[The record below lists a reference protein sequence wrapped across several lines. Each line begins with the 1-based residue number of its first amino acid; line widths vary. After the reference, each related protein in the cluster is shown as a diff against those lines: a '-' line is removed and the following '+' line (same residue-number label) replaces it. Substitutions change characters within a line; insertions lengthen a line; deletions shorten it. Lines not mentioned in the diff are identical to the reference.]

1 MIANLPLGV
10 VTTERVQ
17 SKVNLGLGV
26 FPPDKIY
33 TVPSDDGYVI
43 VDGVMSKIVK
53 KSEAIPENK
62 VYIGG
67 RLYDTVII
75 GNRKWLA
82 EPLQYKTTYSV
93 NKEGS
98 EDFGMYY
105 NTTTDLDE
113 LLEISPDGWRLPVIG
128 GDNSDFTGIYGAGAY
143 AVQSTDYP
151 AIFPNATNESGFDAR
166 PSGARLL
173 SNGTFPSVQMTKCL
187 ILTSN
192 RTTTVIIEPTRI
204 TSYNFGT
211 NALLYGFPIR
221 LVSDI

>member
-1 MIANLPLGV
+1 MSANLPLGV
-10 VTTERVQ
+10 VTTARVQ

-26 FPPDKIY
+26 FPPDKVY
-33 TVPSDDGYVI
+33 AVPSDDGHVI
-43 VDGVMSKIVK
+43 VDGIRCKIVK
-53 KSEAIPENK
+53 KSDAIPENK

-82 EPLQYKTTYSV
+82 EPLQYKTTDSAS
-93 NKEGS
+93 KEGS

-105 NTTTDLDE
+105 NTTNDLNE
-113 LLEISPDGWRLPVIG
+113 LLEIIPDGWRLPVMG
-128 GDNSDFTGIYGAGAY
+128 GDNSDFTGIYENGAY

-151 AIFPNATNESGFDAR
+151 TIFPNATNESGFDAR
-166 PSGARLL
+166 PSGARRL
-173 SNGTFPSVQMTKCL
+173 SNGTFPAVNMTKCL
-187 ILTSN
+187 ILTSD
-192 RTTTVIIEPTRI
+192 RTTTVIVEPSRI